1 MIGLV
6 KRVILAASLTGLAAM
21 RALAGIKN
29 GLAVLLVCLTVTGCG
44 FHLKQASYIP
54 EDLRVLHL
62 TGEDQKSALY
72 EQLKYELQRSQVKIN
87 DEITG
92 KNSKNAAELHLYRDA
107 LSRQPLSLFQNG
119 QVAQYELA
127 YKVSYRLSRPDQEP
141 FEQSF
146 ELYRNYQDD
155 PTNSLAKSKEM
166 EIILSEMRKL
176 ATKRI
181 IRELSQL

>member
-1 MIGLV
+1 MVALTPRVKIAAGL
-6 KRVILAASLTGLAAM
+6 RGLAAL
-21 RALAGIKN
+21 RALRN
-29 GLAVLLVCLTVTGCG
+29 GLAMLLVCFLITGCG

-54 EDLRVLHL
+54 EDLRALQL
-62 TGEDQKSALY
+62 TGDDQKSALY
-72 EQLKYELQRSQVKIN
+72 EQLKYELQRAQVTVSETQSN
-87 DEITG
+87 GQATP
-92 KNSKNAAELHLYRDA
+92 APQLHLYKDA
-107 LSRQPLSLFQNG
+107 LSRQPLSLFSNG

-127 YKVSYRLSRPDQEP
+127 YVVSYRLTRPGQEP
-141 FEQSF
+141 YEQSF

-155 PTNSLAKSKEM
+155 PSNSLAKSKEL